1 MTEQFIKNVVSCPN
15 PEDNGGE
22 SVLFTTTVITDEDVV
37 CLESEIMLMSYGNCC
52 AMTLGSAN
60 LSPKFLRN
68 MADDIEKAVNEAKQF
83 IKENNND

>member
-1 MTEQFIKNVVSCPN
+1 MGGIPRITSYNVCYTKLLRTEQFIKNVVNCPN

-60 LSPKFLRN
+60 LSPKFL
-68 MADDIEKAVNEAKQF
+68 V
-83 IKENNND
+83 